1 MYKKNYILLVAILL
15 FSLLLFPTCAK
26 KKPDRVKDLISD
38 LDYVD
43 KFIQIEAAEE
53 LAALKDPRAVD
64 PLIAILSDPNE
75 EVRTAGV
82 IALGKLKDPRAI
94 IPLIQMF
101 RDESIGVRKN
111 AAVALQNMGFE
122 TIDPLIASLTDP
134 DWRVR
139 EKAAEALGKKVEPK
153 AVVPL
158 INTLADKDT
167 EVRQAAVNALAMIGD
182 QRAINPLEQL
192 LIVEVKLQNW
202 DIVEDIQDALQA
214 LGQAEIYFKER
225 E

>member
-1 MYKKNYILLVAILL
+1 MKKKYYIILWTVVIL
-15 FSLLLFPTCAK
+15 SLLTLPNCAK

-53 LAALKDPRAVD
+53 LAEIKDPRAVD
-64 PLIAILSDPNE
+64 PLIGILSDPRE

-82 IALGKLKDPRAI
+82 IALGKIKDPRAI

-101 RDESIGVRKN
+101 RDESLGVRKN
-111 AAVALQNMGFE
+111 AAIALQNMGYE
-122 TIDPLIASLTDP
+122 TIDPLITSLKDP
-134 DWRVR
+134 DRRVR
-139 EKAAEALGKKVEPK
+139 AYAAEALGKRAEPK

-158 INTLADKDT
+158 INLLADKDM
-167 EVRQAAVNALAMIGD
+167 EVRQAAVNALALVGD
-182 QRAINPLEQL
+182 QRAIDPLEQL
-192 LIVEVKLQNW
+192 LVVEVKLQNW
-202 DIVEDIQDALQA
+202 DIVEDIQDALQE
-214 LGQAEIYFKER
+214 LGQAEIYFKEK